1 MPNNIR
7 LKYNLNTIQNFQHA
21 IKIEV
26 FTKKNAKKNIECEL
40 NCKKNPKNIYYM
52 SSLSSTWPRN
62 HSNNKFKQK
71 HLKVPEGPELSR
83 KQ

>member
-40 NCKKNPKNIYYM
+40 NCKKKYKIQRTSTTCLVYHPHGQGIIQITNLNKN
-52 SSLSSTWPRN
+52 T
-62 HSNNKFKQK
+62 
-71 HLKVPEGPELSR
+71 
-83 KQ
+83 